1 MSTYYPSFALLAEK
15 YDAFILDLWGVI
27 HDGLALYPGVRECIS
42 EIRAHNKKIVF
53 LSNAPRRA
61 SVVIAGLERFGIPAT
76 QYDAAMSSGE
86 AGFHFLKNTNDWGKR
101 YYFIGPDRDAG
112 VLDGLDYIRVATVAE
127 CDFIL
132 NAGFGT
138 DDEPMSTHESVIAAG
153 LTHKKQMLCINP
165 DFEVVRITGAR
176 ALCAGAIADEY
187 EKRGGA
193 VKYLGKPYPDVYDTC
208 FDILKNI
215 AKSRIL
221 AVGDNL
227 HTDIA
232 GAKQADID
240 SALVLGGMLKDRAPL
255 LPWKEE
261 NRPTLDKL
269 CAEHNATPT
278 YLLPA
283 FNW

>member
-1 MSTYYPSFALLAEK
+1 MSTYYPSFASLAEQ

-27 HDGLALYPGVRECIS
+27 HDGLALYPGVRECLNHLRS
-42 EIRAHNKKIVF
+42 CDKKIVF

-61 SVVIAGLERFGIPAT
+61 SVVIAGLERFGIPAS

-112 VLDGLDYIRVATVAE
+112 VLEGLDYVRVPTIAG

-138 DDEPMSTHESVIAAG
+138 DDEPMSTHEPVIAEG
-153 LTHKKQMLCINP
+153 LKHNKQMLCINP

-176 ALCAGAIADEY
+176 ALCAGAIAEEY
-187 EKRGGA
+187 EKRGGS
-193 VKYLGKPYPDVYDTC
+193 VKYFGKPFPEVYATC
-208 FDILKNI
+208 FDIL
-215 AKSRIL
+215 AGVSKSRIL

-232 GAKQADID
+232 GAKHSGID

-261 NRPTLDKL
+261 NRPILDKL
-269 CAEHNATPT
+269 CTEHHASPT